1 MALHVQIGAVM
12 RNAQQADDSSTWYR
26 MVAASLWQLD
36 HDIDVLVDW
45 LEASERGQWPA
56 RPQRVD
62 D

>member
-1 MALHVQIGAVM
+1 M